1 MMGECLSL
9 LMLLLLDRLLL
20 DDAELTSV
28 ESPSDECRLL
38 LLLLASAC
46 SKFNSLS
53 AFVRFISVCK
63 QNIIIT
69 LIEFVLKALLSEY
82 F

>member
-9 LMLLLLDRLLL
+9 MMLLLLDRLLL

-38 LLLLASAC
+38 LLMASAC

-63 QNIIIT
+63 HKIIT
-69 LIEFVLKALLSEY
+69 FTLHLILF
-82 F
+82 